1 MDDRVLRD
9 HSEPCHHADSR
20 RHPRAT
26 GPWKCDLPH
35 CPGGQEVT
43 IDYEAAA
50 DKIDELLNE
59 LGLVGAVSNFAGKIL
74 DAALEV

>member
-1 MDDRVLRD
+1 MADRVLRD

-43 IDYEAAA
+43 AIQIVRSVVAVFDANGLNDRSYYDDLVEGVDAA
-50 DKIDELLNE
+50 
-59 LGLVGAVSNFAGKIL
+59 LGLV
-74 DAALEV
+74 